1 MPVPNLQQGR
11 VVNYAGLPV
20 QQIMELAAQGDQ
32 QAQEV
37 LDTIRSGAAPASL
50 QSAQAGQERI
60 VGAPQRPFDP
70 NWAQRTLSG
79 VMGEP
84 SPAAA
89 PGAELA
95 STAGPPMP
103 GGIAPGMHMG
113 DTGMGAPPPQGP
125 PIPAG
130 QEAFQQALAGG
141 PMMAQPPPATAGPG
155 FDFPQVI
162 PPQITP
168 PTEKELSTM
177 DKLFGK
183 DKAEMWTDVMRFG
196 LGMMKA
202 GTAKPG
208 SVRGPSFLGGLG
220 EAGAGTLDRIA
231 RRKAGRAKTAATASE
246 KEKDRQI
253 KRDKNRYR
261 SVPGVGLVEVGDDG
275 PSVVMGKK
283 PTGREQREQMLVDSG
298 VPPKIAKG
306 IASGRY
312 AVSRDPM
319 TQSAQVIDL
328 STGRVVFRDQSAPT
342 PETETKQADRPGKTL
357 FNMADEVT
365 GVIPAVR
372 EGAQGIT
379 GQVGID
385 VASPELLEN
394 RQTFKTSQNELVR
407 SLSINPRFPVGE
419 INRIRKE
426 INIEP
431 GAFKDA
437 LTLKSRMRSV
447 DASLRRRFVNETRAA
462 QDKSLP
468 AKTRQN
474 AASAAKDIG
483 NYLEI
488 LGVPQ
493 AGAQGT
499 AGGVKFRV
507 LER

>member
-11 VVNYAGLPV
+11 GVNYAGLPV

-125 PIPAG
+125 PQSTG

-141 PMMAQPPPATAGPG
+141 PRMAQPPPATAGPG

-162 PPQITP
+162 PSQVSPDA
-168 PTEKELSTM
+168 EKELSTM

-183 DKAEMWTDVMRFG
+183 DKAESWSDLMRFG
-196 LGMMKA
+196 LSLMKA
-202 GTAKPG
+202 GEAKPG
-208 SVRGPSFLGGLG
+208 TVVGPSFLGAFG
-220 EAGAGTLDRIA
+220 EAGMGTLDRIA

-261 SVPGVGLVEVGDDG
+261 SVPGIGLVDVGG
-275 PSVVMGKK
+275 EKHTILATVSGKMRK
-283 PTGREQREQMLVDSG
+283 YYIRILPGDIVLMELSPYDLKRGR
-298 VPPKIAKG
+298 
-306 IASGRY
+306 
-312 AVSRDPM
+312 
-319 TQSAQVIDL
+319 
-328 STGRVVFRDQSAPT
+328 
-342 PETETKQADRPGKTL
+342 
-357 FNMADEVT
+357 
-365 GVIPAVR
+365 
-372 EGAQGIT
+372 IT
-379 GQVGID
+379 Y
-385 VASPELLEN
+385 
-394 RQTFKTSQNELVR
+394 
-407 SLSINPRFPVGE
+407 
-419 INRIRKE
+419 RK
-426 INIEP
+426 
-431 GAFKDA
+431 
-437 LTLKSRMRSV
+437 
-447 DASLRRRFVNETRAA
+447 
-462 QDKSLP
+462 
-468 AKTRQN
+468 
-474 AASAAKDIG
+474 
-483 NYLEI
+483 
-488 LGVPQ
+488 
-493 AGAQGT
+493 
-499 AGGVKFRV
+499 
-507 LER
+507 